1 MAAAEDYRTR
11 ISQVS
16 YRNQAFINGKF
27 VAAASGKTFDCISP
41 IDGQVLTKVAEC
53 DKEDVERAVKAAR
66 TVFEKGT
73 WSQMAPIQR
82 KRILLK
88 WVALIEKHAQE
99 LALLET
105 LDVGKPITHSQAVD
119 LGSSIKCLQW
129 YAETTDK
136 VYDELAPARPD
147 SISMITREPIG
158 VVGAVVP
165 WNFPL
170 MMASWKLGPALAT
183 GNSVILKPAEQS
195 PLTALRVAELAAE
208 AGLPDGVLNVLPGFG
223 ETAGQALGR
232 HMDVDM
238 IAFTGSTEVG
248 KYFLRYAGE
257 SNMKHVALETG
268 GKSPNIVFGDVAD
281 INHAAA
287 TAAAGVFYNS
297 GQVCTAATRII
308 VQEKIK
314 DQFVELVA
322 KHADKWRPKDPL
334 DPKTSMG
341 SMVDEGQMERV
352 LGYIDIGRKEGA
364 RVAFGGERA
373 KLNSGGFYVEPTIF
387 DDVKNSMRVAQEE
400 IFGPVVVT
408 IAFKDDEEAVK
419 IANDTIYGLQ
429 ASLWTRD
436 ITRAHKVARA
446 LRAGTVN
453 INSTDGGD
461 ITAPF
466 GGYKQSGIGRDKSL
480 HALEKY
486 QQIKH
491 TYIQL

>member
-1 MAAAEDYRTR
+1 MAAAEDYRTQ
-11 ISQVS
+11 IAQVS
-16 YRNQAFINGKF
+16 YRNQAFIDGKF
-27 VAAASGKTFDCISP
+27 TAAGSGKTFDCISP
-41 IDGQVLTKVAEC
+41 IDGKVLTKVAEC

-66 TVFEKGT
+66 TAFEKGS
-73 WSQMAPIQR
+73 WAQMAPAQR

-88 WVALIEKHAQE
+88 WVALIEKHRDE

-105 LDVGKPITHSQAVD
+105 LDVGKPISNAQTVD
-119 LGSSIKCLQW
+119 LASSIRCLQW

-170 MMASWKLGPALAT
+170 LMASWKLGPALAT

-195 PLTALRVAELAAE
+195 PLSTLRVAELAAE
-208 AGLPDGVLNVLPGFG
+208 AGLPEGVLNVLPGYG
-223 ETAGQALGR
+223 EIAGQALGR

-334 DPKTSMG
+334 DPKTAMG
-341 SMVDEGQMERV
+341 AIVDESQMERV

-364 RVAFGGERA
+364 KVAFGGERA
-373 KLNSGGFYVEPTIF
+373 RRNTGGFYVEPTIF
-387 DDVKNSMRVAQEE
+387 DEVKNSMRIAQEE
-400 IFGPVVVT
+400 IFGPVVAT

-436 ITRAHKVARA
+436 ITRAHKVARS
-446 LRAGTVN
+446 LRAGTIN

-461 ITAPF
+461 ITVPF